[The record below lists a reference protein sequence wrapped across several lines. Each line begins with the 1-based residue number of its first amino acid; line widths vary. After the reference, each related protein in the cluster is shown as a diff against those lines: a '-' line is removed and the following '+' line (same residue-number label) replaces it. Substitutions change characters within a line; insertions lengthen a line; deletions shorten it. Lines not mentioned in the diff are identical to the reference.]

1 MNYNWDWSVFFK
13 PSITGEG
20 FYGVLLFDGVLWTLA
35 LSLLSWGLA
44 LILGTL
50 AGIARVSDSPIP
62 RWTCAIYVHCFRNTP
77 LLVQLFLWY
86 FVLPELLPAQWGDA
100 IKQMNPTWNQFLS
113 VVLCLTLYTTAGV
126 AEQVRTGLQSIA
138 AGQANAAKAIGLGT
152 WGAHRF
158 VLLPQAFRIVL
169 PSLTSDFMNVFKN
182 SAAALAIGLMELTGQ
197 SRQISE
203 FSGHPFESFIAA
215 TLIYMAITYLVVMFM
230 RRMELKMTVPGL
242 MTAGTTH

>member
-1 MNYNWDWSVFFK
+1 MNYSWDWSVFFK

-20 FYGVLLFDGVLWTLA
+20 LYGVLLFDGVLWTLA

-44 LILGTL
+44 LTLGTL

-62 RWTCAIYVHCFRNTP
+62 RWTSAIYVHCFRNTP

-86 FVLPELLPAQWGDA
+86 FVLPELLPVQWGDA

-215 TLIYMAITYLVVMFM
+215 TLIYMAITYLVVVFM
-230 RRMELKMTVPGL
+230 RRMEMKMTVPGL
-242 MTAGTTH
+242 MTAEAAH

>member
-1 MNYNWDWSVFFK
+1 MNYSWDWSVFFK
-13 PSITGEG
+13 PAVTGEG
-20 FYGVLLFDGVLWTLA
+20 LYGVLLFDGVLWTLS
-35 LSLLSWGLA
+35 LSLLSWCLA
-44 LILGTL
+44 LVLGTL
-50 AGIARVSDSPIP
+50 TGIARVSDNPLM
-62 RWTCAIYVHCFRNTP
+62 RWSSAVYVHCFRNTP

-86 FVLPELLPAQWGDA
+86 FVLPELLPVQWGDY

-126 AEQVRTGLQSIA
+126 AEQVRTGLESIA
-138 AGQANAAKAIGLGT
+138 GGQANAAKAIGLGV
-152 WGAHRF
+152 WGTHRF

-215 TLIYMAITYLVVMFM
+215 TLIYMTITYLVVVFM
-230 RRMELKMTVPGL
+230 RRLEHKMSVPGQ
-242 MTAGTTH
+242 MTAGVAH